1 MGVEWNRIEMWVR
14 YQCLGLVTGVIYSG
28 WNSMVSMA
36 RTGTTKDEADNDV
49 RATKQ
54 ILVRHEKE
62 KESPGERLNLN
73 LTGKRE

>member
-1 MGVEWNRIEMWVR
+1 
-14 YQCLGLVTGVIYSG
+14 
-28 WNSMVSMA
+28 MVSMA